1 MSVMKQPKNNT
12 HAYLSDDP
20 AKQEWL
26 ADARAQSPSEV
37 RLAFQNPL
45 CNVPVPHINPTPTRN
60 AYSATTA
67 RNAATSAQISQV
79 LACLRALPL

>member
-1 MSVMKQPKNNT
+1 MSVMKQPKDDT

-20 AKQEWL
+20 AKQEWM

-37 RLAFQNPL
+37 RLEFPNPVP
-45 CNVPVPHINPTPTRN
+45 NVPHVNPTPTRN

-67 RNAATSAQISQV
+67 RNTATSAQISQV

>member
-1 MSVMKQPKNNT
+1 MKQPKDDT

-37 RLAFQNPL
+37 RLAFPDPL
-45 CNVPVPHINPTPTRN
+45 SNVPHINPTPTRN